1 MNIEHHVS
9 EALLL
14 SYAAGSLGEAWSLA
28 IATHAALCP
37 KCRGSIAQAEAVGGA
52 LIDDIEPAPM
62 AENAFN
68 EILAQLDGNIS
79 PPSSQKPVRQP
90 VLAGVSL
97 PEPLLTYVMDN
108 DNLENTNLPW
118 QRLGLGAFHIPISM
132 SDRSAKARLLRIPAG
147 RPVPQHGHEGSE
159 LTLVLSGAFTD
170 KEMHFGTGDIQET
183 DETIVH
189 QPHAIAGKDCICL
202 AVTDAPLRFSSPIVR
217 LLQPF
222 LKI

>member
-68 EILAQLDGNIS
+68 DAIS
-79 PPSSQKPVRQP
+79 AKIG
-90 VLAGVSL
+90 AA
-97 PEPLLTYVMDN
+97 
-108 DNLENTNLPW
+108 LEN
-118 QRLGLGAFHIPISM
+118 R
-132 SDRSAKARLLRIPAG
+132 RK
-147 RPVPQHGHEGSE
+147 E
-159 LTLVLSGAFTD
+159 LSGTFVKSVPA
-170 KEMHFGTGDIQET
+170 EEN
-183 DETIVH
+183 DEEN
-189 QPHAIAGKDCICL
+189 
-202 AVTDAPLRFSSPIVR
+202 
-217 LLQPF
+217 
-222 LKI
+222 